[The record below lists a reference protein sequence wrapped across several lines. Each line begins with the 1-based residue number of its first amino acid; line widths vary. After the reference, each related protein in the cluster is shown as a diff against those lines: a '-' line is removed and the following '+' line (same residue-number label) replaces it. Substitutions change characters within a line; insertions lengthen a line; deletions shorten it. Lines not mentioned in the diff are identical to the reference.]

1 MIEMR
6 GDLELTN
13 HKIDMA
19 REAVQALH
27 PLLQL
32 LDPEQ
37 TDITMEFAERL
48 IGLLINNEEQLENQA
63 RAFELQAAEM
73 RRLRAQMTKMQASL
87 NFLAGDPS
95 QGLNG

>member
-1 MIEMR
+1 MTELR

-48 IGLLINNEEQLENQA
+48 IGLLIRNEEQLESQA
-63 RAFELQAAEM
+63 KAFEQQAAEM
-73 RRLRAQMTKMQASL
+73 HRLRAQMANLQASL
-87 NFLAGDPS
+87 NFLSGEPEPGLAG
-95 QGLNG
+95 